1 MRRPRA
7 CLSILLTATLLLTA
21 CAGVTDASDPSDPG
35 STGGSRAEVDVSAAG
50 DHTVIVHR
58 TASCSCC
65 GEYEAY
71 LEAVGFTVVP
81 EIHDDLTEVKAGF
94 GIPEGEGSCHTK
106 EVAGYAAEGH
116 VPAEALLQLIDQA
129 PEVDGIALAG
139 MPVGSPGMSG
149 EQQEPF
155 VVRTF
160 VDGEVDGELGRY

>member
-1 MRRPRA
+1 MLRPRA
-7 CLSILLTATLLLTA
+7 RLSILLAAALLLAA
-21 CAGVTDASDPSDPG
+21 CAGDTDAASRTATAG
-35 STGGSRAEVDVSAAG
+35 SHAELDVRAAAE
-50 DHTVIVHR
+50 HTVIVHL

-65 GEYEAY
+65 GEYEDY

-81 EIHDDLTEVKAGF
+81 EIHDDLTAVKAGF
-94 GIPEGEGSCHTK
+94 GIPDGEGSCHTN

-116 VPAEALLQLIDQA
+116 VPTEALLQLIDQT
-129 PEVDGIALAG
+129 PEVDGISLAG
-139 MPVGSPGMSG
+139 MPAGSPGMPG

>member
-1 MRRPRA
+1 MLRPRA
-7 CLSILLTATLLLTA
+7 RLSILLAATLLLTA
-21 CAGVTDASDPSDPG
+21 CAGVNDASDPSDPG
-35 STGGSRAEVDVSAAG
+35 ATAGSRAEVDVTAAA
-50 DHTVIVHR
+50 DHTVTVHR

-94 GIPEGEGSCHTK
+94 GIPDGEGSCHTN

-129 PEVDGIALAG
+129 PEVDGISLAG
-139 MPVGSPGMSG
+139 MPVGSPGMPG